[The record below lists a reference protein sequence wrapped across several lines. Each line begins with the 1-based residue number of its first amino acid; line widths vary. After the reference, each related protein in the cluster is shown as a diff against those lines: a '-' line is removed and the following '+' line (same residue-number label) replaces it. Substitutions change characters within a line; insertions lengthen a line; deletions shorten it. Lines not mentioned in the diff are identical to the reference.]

1 MEPTAPIPDGDDN
14 LGAYAGWSSVAILLV
29 VLVVE
34 LALLQALALAVAT
47 GIYHLVPLLD
57 VGQPKG
63 FASWLSLFQVVS
75 PSLTLPGGAAI
86 VLSTWLLARR
96 AQRAE
101 QMQRAAERR
110 ADAAEANAAAVRERA
125 AANLD
130 AMKERAADAE
140 RVANAARD
148 QAAAAN
154 AAIAVLQAELERQR
168 ALD

>member
-1 MEPTAPIPDGDDN
+1 MEPTALVPDGDDN

-110 ADAAEANAAAVRERA
+110 ADAAEANAAAGKERIDMAEREA
-125 AANLD
+125 AA
-130 AMKERAADAE
+130 
-140 RVANAARD
+140 ARE

-154 AAIAVLQAELERQR
+154 AAIAVLQSELERQR
-168 ALD
+168 TSD

>member
-1 MEPTAPIPDGDDN
+1 MDPTRPIPDGDDN
-14 LGAYAGWSSVAILLV
+14 LSDSAGWNSVAVLLA

-34 LALLQALALAVAT
+34 LALLQALALVVAT
-47 GIYHLVPLLD
+47 GIYHLAPLLD
-57 VGQPKG
+57 VGQPSG
-63 FASWLSLFQVVS
+63 FANWLSIFQVVS

-110 ADAAEANAAAVRERA
+110 ADVAEANAATVYASMQERA
-125 AANLD
+125 D
-130 AMKERAADAE
+130 QAE
-140 RVANAARD
+140 REAVAARE

-154 AAIAVLQAELERQR
+154 AAIVALQAELERQR
-168 ALD
+168 SPD

>member
-1 MEPTAPIPDGDDN
+1 MEPTAPVPDGDDN

-34 LALLQALALAVAT
+34 LVLLQALALAVAT

-63 FASWLSLFQVVS
+63 FDSWLSLFQVVS

-110 ADAAEANAAAVRERA
+110 ADAAEANAAAGKERIDMAEREA
-125 AANLD
+125 AA
-130 AMKERAADAE
+130 
-140 RVANAARD
+140 ARE

-154 AAIAVLQAELERQR
+154 AAVAVLQAELERQR
-168 ALD
+168 TLD

>member
-1 MEPTAPIPDGDDN
+1 MEPTALVPDGDDN
-14 LGAYAGWSSVAILLV
+14 LGAYAGWNSVAVLLV

-47 GIYHLVPLLD
+47 GIYHLVPVLD

-63 FASWLSLFQVVS
+63 FANWLSLFQVVS

-110 ADAAEANAAAVRERA
+110 ADAAEANAAAV
-125 AANLD
+125 
-130 AMKERAADAE
+130 KERADDAE
-140 RVANAARD
+140 RA
-148 QAAAAN
+148 AAAAN

-168 ALD
+168 TPD

>member
-1 MEPTAPIPDGDDN
+1 MNSTNPILDGDDDV
-14 LGAYAGWSSVAILLV
+14 GTFAGWNSVAVLLA

-47 GIYHLVPLLD
+47 GIYHLVPVLD
-57 VGQPKG
+57 VGEPEG
-63 FASWLSLFQVVS
+63 FANWLSIFQVVS

-101 QMQRAAERR
+101 QRQRAAERR
-110 ADAAEANAAAVRERA
+110 ADAAEANAAAVSERA

-140 RVANAARD
+140 RAANSALERV
-148 QAAAAN
+148 AAAN
-154 AAIAVLQAELERQR
+154 AAIAVLEAELERQR
-168 ALD
+168 TAG

>member
-1 MEPTAPIPDGDDN
+1 MEPTNPIPDGNDDV
-14 LGAYAGWSSVAILLV
+14 GAFAGWNSVAVLLA

-34 LALLQALALAVAT
+34 LGLLQAFALAVST

-63 FASWLSLFQVVS
+63 FANWLSIFQVVS

-140 RVANAARD
+140 RAAI
-148 QAAAAN
+148 AAQ
-154 AAIAVLQAELERQR
+154 AAIAVLEAELERQR
-168 ALD
+168 TAG

>member
-1 MEPTAPIPDGDDN
+1 MKSQQLAEIN
-14 LGAYAGWSSVAILLV
+14 LGVPSLSHQCSITTVLLA

-34 LALLQALALAVAT
+34 LALLQALALAVST

-63 FASWLSLFQVVS
+63 FANWLSIFQVVS

-110 ADAAEANAAAVRERA
+110 ADAAEANFAAIKDRA
-125 AANLD
+125 D
-130 AMKERAADAE
+130 DAE
-140 RVANAARD
+140 RAANAARE

-154 AAIAVLQAELERQR
+154 AAIAVLEAELERQR
-168 ALD
+168 TAD